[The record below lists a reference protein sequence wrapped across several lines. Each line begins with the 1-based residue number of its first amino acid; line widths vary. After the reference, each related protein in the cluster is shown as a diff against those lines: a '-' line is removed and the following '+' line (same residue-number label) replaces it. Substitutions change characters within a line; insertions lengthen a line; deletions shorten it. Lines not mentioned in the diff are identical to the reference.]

1 MTDKP
6 KGRLATLFSQL
17 YFLVILG
24 ALLGILV
31 GFVKPGLGEALRPL
45 GDGFIKLIR
54 MLLAPIIFGTIV
66 AGIAQMGDLKKVG
79 KVGLKALIYFEV
91 VSTLALVIGLVVAN
105 VLRPGDGISV
115 HVNVSDSESLAG
127 FTPAVTQQSIAG
139 FFLDII
145 PSTFVDAF
153 VKGNLLPVIL
163 IALLSGCALA
173 RMGER
178 GKSIAGA
185 IDKILQV
192 FFGMVRIV
200 MWLAPVGAFG
210 GMAFT
215 VGKYGMSSLK
225 SLGWFVAGVY
235 FTSVC
240 FIGVVLG
247 GIAWL
252 NRVSLWKFL
261 AYIKDEILIVFAT
274 CSTEAVLPRMMV
286 KLEKLGCARPI
297 VGLVLPAGYTFNA
310 DGTAIYLT
318 LGALFVAQATNTHL
332 SLSDQLLI
340 LGVLMLTSKGSA
352 GVASAGFVTLAAT
365 LASMNKIP
373 MAGLALLLGVE
384 RFVNAARAVTNL
396 IGNGIATIT
405 VARWERA
412 FDEKQAAA
420 VLDGRI
426 KDQAIEP

>member
-1 MTDKP
+1 
-6 KGRLATLFSQL
+6 
-17 YFLVILG
+17 
-24 ALLGILV
+24 
-31 GFVKPGLGEALRPL
+31 
-45 GDGFIKLIR
+45 
-54 MLLAPIIFGTIV
+54 
-66 AGIAQMGDLKKVG
+66 
-79 KVGLKALIYFEV
+79 
-91 VSTLALVIGLVVAN
+91 
-105 VLRPGDGISV
+105 
-115 HVNVSDSESLAG
+115 
-127 FTPAVTQQSIAG
+127 
-139 FFLDII
+139 
-145 PSTFVDAF
+145 
-153 VKGNLLPVIL
+153 
-163 IALLSGCALA
+163 
-173 RMGER
+173 
-178 GKSIAGA
+178 
-185 IDKILQV
+185 
-192 FFGMVRIV
+192 
-200 MWLAPVGAFG
+200 
-210 GMAFT
+210 MAFT

-261 AYIKDEILIVFAT
+261 VYIKDEILIVFAT

-286 KLEKLGCARPI
+286 KLEKLGCARPV

-332 SLSDQLLI
+332 SLSDQFLI

-405 VARWERA
+405 VARWEGA
-412 FDEKQAAA
+412 FDEVKAAA
-420 VLDGRI
+420 VLDGKV